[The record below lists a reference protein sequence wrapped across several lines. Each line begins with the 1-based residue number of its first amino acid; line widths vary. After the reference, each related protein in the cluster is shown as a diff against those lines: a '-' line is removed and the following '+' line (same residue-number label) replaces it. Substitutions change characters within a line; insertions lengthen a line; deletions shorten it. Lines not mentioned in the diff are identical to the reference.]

1 MYQGYFGLKN
11 APFSIVP
18 DHRVMYMSD
27 SHREAVAHLLYSLE
41 QSGGFVQLTGE
52 VGTGKTTVS
61 RYILQHLPENVD
73 IALLLN
79 PRVNELDL
87 LESICDELDISYPEN
102 STLKSLIATLNSYLL
117 ESHSSGRH
125 TVLIIDEAQNL
136 DREVLEQIRLLT
148 NLETSSD
155 KLLQIILIGQPE
167 LVNILQR
174 HDLRQ
179 LSQRIVG
186 RFKLEPLNV
195 EEAREYIAYRLAQAG
210 CERTLFSRLAV
221 RRIHKLSGGIPRLIN
236 VLCDSALM
244 RAYSS
249 NRDKVS
255 YKMVNYVAREIFPQ
269 QKGRS
274 PVGKLLLY
282 LLLTLILLGLV
293 WVYFLVAGNQQFP
306 QSFSGLWSSLNR
318 GQSGDVANQSSLS
331 TAPGD
336 PAELASNSM
345 AQAENNVNNS
355 PAEVPASVTISQ
367 STNAGKRFDLGYRL
381 GVPLDKN

>member
-73 IALLLN
+73 VALLLN
-79 PRVNELDL
+79 PRVNELEL
-87 LESICDELDISYPEN
+87 LESVCDELKISYPEN
-102 STLKSLIATLNSYLL
+102 ASLKSLIAALNSYLL

-167 LVNILQR
+167 LVHILQR

-186 RFKLEPLNV
+186 RFMLTPLNV
-195 EEAREYIAYRLAQAG
+195 EETREYIAYRLAQAG
-210 CERTLFSRLAV
+210 CERTLFSRLAS

-249 NRDKVS
+249 NRDKVT
-255 YKMVNYVAREIFPQ
+255 YRTVNYVAREIFLQ

-274 PVGKLLLY
+274 VMGKILRFLLL
-282 LLLTLILLGLV
+282 LLLLLGLV
-293 WVYFLVAGNQQFP
+293 WGYFFVTGNQQIS
-306 QSFSGLWSSLNR
+306 QMISGIWSNLN
-318 GQSGDVANQSSLS
+318 QDQIEDVALQIPAS
-331 TAPGD
+331 TNPSD
-336 PAELASNSM
+336 PVDSPSTVV
-345 AQAENNVNNS
+345 AQAENNVSIS
-355 PAEVPASVTISQ
+355 PASAPKTATVGQ
-367 STNAGKRFDLGYRL
+367 NDNAGKRFDLGYRL
-381 GVPLDKN
+381 GVPLDNN